1 MYSAHVQRAPIVIAE
16 HHKPL
21 LVRLVM
27 VATFCL
33 MFLVGSTSA
42 AYSRELLRQTQTGMA
57 VVQQVQQATE
67 VKSLEVGQLISRE
80 LKGGQSHSYEISI
93 AAGQYAHVVVDQ
105 KGIDVVVKL
114 LLLPVGNVG

>member
-67 VKSLEVGQLISRE
+67 VKSLEVGQLISR
-80 LKGGQSHSYEISI
+80 
-93 AAGQYAHVVVDQ
+93 
-105 KGIDVVVKL
+105 
-114 LLLPVGNVG
+114 